1 MRPDDPYR
9 RSLDGKPS
17 EAGKPKIWASG
28 KQRPPFDFRACG
40 LASLHLSRVGVAPLH
55 AWAARRAR
63 RVALNVRNGAGRIP
77 EAKLGRFARFVPSH
91 LRVAA
96 WIKNLAAVL
105 SHASAT
111 ADPDVQRGNAL
122 VTEIEPHLWD
132 EPARDDAPK
141 PPEPAGTAAA
151 GAPVAPVVLAE
162 PVPPQVD
169 PLASIRVDLGENAP
183 TGRVQT
189 GGRAPDSLSGPPA
202 PPGPLATTAIQ
213 VSGYLIGWA
222 TTFIALPYGL
232 ARALW
237 LYLAKSQDL
246 RLISREA

>member
-28 KQRPPFDFRACG
+28 KQRPPFDFRAYG
-40 LASLHLSRVGVAPLH
+40 RASLHLSRVGVAPLH

-63 RVALNVRNGAGRIP
+63 RIAINVRNGAGRIP
-77 EAKLGRFARFVPSH
+77 EARLGRFARFVPSH

-111 ADPDVQRGNAL
+111 ADPDARRGNAL

-132 EPARDDAPK
+132 APPPPMPPDPAL
-141 PPEPAGTAAA
+141 AAA
-151 GAPVAPVVLAE
+151 ESVTVAPVVLPE
-162 PVPPQVD
+162 PVAQGDD
-169 PLASIRVDLGENAP
+169 PLASIRDDLGGNAA
-183 TGRVQT
+183 TGRGQI
-189 GGRAPDSLSGPPA
+189 GGPRPVSPSGPPP

-213 VSGYLIGWA
+213 VGGYLIGWA

-246 RLISREA
+246 HLIGREE